1 MYNVSKKSS
10 IAVDVF
16 TRIAEN
22 IMNTANYGALQQVNR
37 EKGTKLP
44 RTYVVNSNQYQ
55 LIMEQLGIAYPKSQ
69 LPVPYVTTGLRED
82 YSVMLKKPR
91 FKSSDKMPD
100 VTDMIAA
107 DAVSEL
113 IRAGYQVKI
122 KGYGVVQR
130 QDLNT
135 ATNTVTL
142 FLE

>member
-1 MYNVSKKSS
+1 M
-10 IAVDVF
+10 
-16 TRIAEN
+16 
-22 IMNTANYGALQQVNR
+22 
-37 EKGTKLP
+37 
-44 RTYVVNSNQYQ
+44 VNSNQYQ